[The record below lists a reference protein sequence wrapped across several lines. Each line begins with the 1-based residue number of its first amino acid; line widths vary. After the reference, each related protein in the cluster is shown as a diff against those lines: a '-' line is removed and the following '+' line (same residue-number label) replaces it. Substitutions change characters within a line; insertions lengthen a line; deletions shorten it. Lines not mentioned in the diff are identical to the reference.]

1 MAVLVTGGS
10 GVVGSAIIRHLV
22 ADGTDVRAL
31 SRTGASD
38 EILGG
43 LGARPVR
50 GDILDRPAVD
60 GAVDGV
66 DVVYHVAGINQM
78 CASDSSGMVVA
89 NVEGS
94 LNVIRAARSAGV
106 RRVVYTSSAATLG
119 EAKGVVGTETVPH
132 RGWYLS
138 EYERSKHLAELAVMA
153 ETGIDV
159 VSVNPSSV
167 QGPGRASGTGKIIL
181 DLARG
186 KLPFLVDT
194 RLSIVDIDDCAR
206 GHIAAA
212 ARGVPGERYV
222 LNSFSLTM
230 PEAVAL
236 LESALGRRLPVRFL
250 PGWMA
255 SVGGAAV
262 EGVARV
268 ARRHPAVCREMVRTL
283 RHGHTY
289 DGSKAE
295 LRLGVSYTSAEDLLG
310 RLVAWF
316 RCEGLIDD

>member
-10 GVVGSAIIRHLV
+10 GVVGGALIRHLV
-22 ADGTDVRAL
+22 GDGRDVLAL
-31 SRTGASD
+31 SRTGTSD
-38 EILGG
+38 EALATLGS
-43 LGARPVR
+43 RPVR
-50 GDILDRPAVD
+50 GDILDRPTLDA
-60 GAVDGV
+60 ALAGV

-78 CASDSSGMVVA
+78 CVSDSSAMVAA
-89 NVEGS
+89 NVDGS

-106 RRVVYTSSAATLG
+106 RRVVYTSSAAALG

-153 ETGIDV
+153 ETGIEV

-167 QGPGRASGTGKIIL
+167 QGPGRATGTGKIIL

-194 RLSIVDIDDCAR
+194 HLSIVDIDDCAR

-212 ARGVPGERYV
+212 ARGVPGERYI
-222 LNSFSLTM
+222 LNSFTMTM
-230 PEAVAL
+230 PQAVAL
-236 LESALGRRLPVRFL
+236 LESALGRELPVRFL

-255 SVGGAAV
+255 SVGGATV
-262 EGVARV
+262 EGVAKI

-289 DGSKAE
+289 DGSKAS
-295 LRLGVSYTSAEDLLG
+295 LRLGLSYTGAGDLLG

-316 RCEGLIDD
+316 RSEGLIDG